1 MKKAI
6 MYLLLALGITLF
18 VLFIGG
24 AICGFIIAFSGA
36 FKGMDSHTASSLTYF
51 AGLGSAL
58 VLVLCAILNFVFL
71 RNKFASYT
79 IGRIPKPICWKV
91 FLGMILAMSGMAV
104 LYAAMNDMAIQR
116 GWEDETMREFYA
128 QLGQNPL
135 YTLLLIVVI
144 EVTSNLII
152 YGAVMREILEWKHR
166 PMLIGNIYAILMGL
180 ITLAYG
186 NVLLMLPA
194 VLLARF
200 EIMVYEYTRSV
211 IPIIIGDV
219 AFWIV
224 TLCLLGVASQVWWF
238 FIAWVLVTPGIPL
251 ALKPMEPYKPID

>member
-1 MKKAI
+1 
-6 MYLLLALGITLF
+6 
-18 VLFIGG
+18 
-24 AICGFIIAFSGA
+24 
-36 FKGMDSHTASSLTYF
+36 
-51 AGLGSAL
+51 
-58 VLVLCAILNFVFL
+58 
-71 RNKFASYT
+71 
-79 IGRIPKPICWKV
+79 
-91 FLGMILAMSGMAV
+91 MILAMSGMAV

-144 EVTSNLII
+144 EATSNLII

-238 FIAWVLVTPGIPL
+238 VIAWVLVTPGIPL

>member
-1 MKKAI
+1 MKKAM

-18 VLFIGG
+18 VMFVGG
-24 AICGFIIAFSGA
+24 AVCGFIIGFIDGING
-36 FKGMDSHTASSLTYF
+36 KETGTASSMSYLVGF
-51 AGLGSAL
+51 GSAL

-104 LYAAMNDMAIQR
+104 LYAAMNDIAIQR
-116 GWEDETMREFYA
+116 GWEDETMRELYA

-144 EVTSNLII
+144 EATSNLII
-152 YGAVMREILEWKHR
+152 YGAVMREILEWKHH
-166 PMLIGNIYAILMGL
+166 PMIIGHIYAVVMAL

-186 NVLLMLPA
+186 NVLLILPA
-194 VLLARF
+194 MMLARF

-224 TLCLLGVASQVWWF
+224 TLCLLGVTSHGWWILIAS
-238 FIAWVLVTPGIPL
+238 IL
-251 ALKPMEPYKPID
+251 ALPGVLLALNPMEPYKPID